1 MTLEKL
7 AKYTKELKVLYVE
20 DEKVVREATSM
31 ILLNLFQDIILCED
45 GEQGYDTF
53 IKNQDSIDLIITD
66 IMMPKLNGIDMIDKI
81 RDINK
86 DVPVIIFSAYEDKN
100 NHINSVK
107 LNISYYLNKPI
118 ELDTFKDI
126 VAKVVKKI
134 VIQKIHNE
142 FNS

>member
-142 FNS
+142 FNN

>member
-53 IKNQDSIDLIITD
+53 IKNQD
-66 IMMPKLNGIDMIDKI
+66 N
-81 RDINK
+81 
-86 DVPVIIFSAYEDKN
+86 
-100 NHINSVK
+100 
-107 LNISYYLNKPI
+107 I
-118 ELDTFKDI
+118 ELILNDMR
-126 VAKVVKKI
+126 AK
-134 VIQKIHNE
+134 
-142 FNS
+142 